1 MLSFFLQF
9 HFLRE
14 KMFYF
19 LGSLCITC
27 GISLDENGQIP
38 RWYWRTPCLWYCNI
52 GASRSFAFGEK
63 EAWSWQ
69 QTQTVLHWS
78 SDCAFWAK
86 QEPPKLT
93 GCSLT
98 TGEGNWDDGT
108 HTFSLALLHW
118 GCQPICCVGQLTR
131 CVSHVC
137 MHVCIG
143 DLSWRHPEI
152 WCTVT
157 CQKAH
162 CFYSVIFP
170 KEDSELRMRCWAAYC
185 AVWWLVSFPQCRWTA
200 PCPVEW
206 QEKFNACCHPEALCK
221 DTSGNAMGCFL
232 R

>member
-1 MLSFFLQF
+1 MNSFFLQF

-14 KMFYF
+14 KMFFF

-27 GISLDENGQIP
+27 GISLDANGQIP
-38 RWYWRTPCLWYCNI
+38 RWYWRTPSLWYCNI

-108 HTFSLALLHW
+108 HVFPGFAASRMSAYLLCGTAHTSCISCVHACLYWWFELKAPRDLVHSNMPESILLLLCDFPRGRQWAQNEVLSCLLCSLVACLL
-118 GCQPICCVGQLTR
+118 PTVP
-131 CVSHVC
+131 
-137 MHVCIG
+137 
-143 DLSWRHPEI
+143 LS
-152 WCTVT
+152 
-157 CQKAH
+157 
-162 CFYSVIFP
+162 
-170 KEDSELRMRCWAAYC
+170 
-185 AVWWLVSFPQCRWTA
+185 
-200 PCPVEW
+200 CPVRCGVTG
-206 QEKFNACCHPEALCK
+206 KV
-221 DTSGNAMGCFL
+221 
-232 R
+232 